1 MSTRDSI
8 LRAVRENRPEEA
20 EAPEVPQFKGVSDGS
35 QPEELVAR
43 FATAVETVGGSCD
56 ECPAAEADALL
67 EVIRRHYPSTRNIA
81 CAPDCPPLS
90 TIEVGPDEPP
100 ADLVEIELA
109 IVRGRLGAAENG
121 AVWVDGES
129 LPHPALPF
137 VAEHLVLLLDRAA
150 LVADMHDAYRV
161 LSGRDSAD
169 PQAGEWPGYGVFIS
183 GPSKTADIEQSLVM
197 GAQGPRSALVV
208 LIG

>member
-1 MSTRDSI
+1 MSGRDSI
-8 LRAVRENRPEEA
+8 LRAIGENRPGEV
-20 EAPEVPQFKGVSDGS
+20 EAPKIPRFRGVSHGS
-35 QPEELVAR
+35 RPKDLVAR
-43 FATAVETVGGSCD
+43 FTSAVQGVGGSYERCPDD
-56 ECPAAEADALL
+56 EAKALL
-67 EVIRRHYPSTRNIA
+67 EVVRRHYPTARNIV

-90 TIEVGPDEPP
+90 TMEIAIEDSP
-100 ADLVEIELA
+100 ADLVEVELA
-109 IVRGRLGAAENG
+109 IVRGRLGVAENG
-121 AVWVDGES
+121 AIWVEGES

-150 LVADMHDAYRV
+150 LVSDMHDAYRV

-169 PQAGEWPGYGVFIS
+169 PQPGEWPDYGVFIS

-208 LIG
+208 LQG